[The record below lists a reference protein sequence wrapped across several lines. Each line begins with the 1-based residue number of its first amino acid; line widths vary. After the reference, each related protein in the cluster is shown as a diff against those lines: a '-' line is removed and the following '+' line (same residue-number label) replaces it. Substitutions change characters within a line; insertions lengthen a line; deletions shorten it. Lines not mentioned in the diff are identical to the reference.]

1 MILVLVILLVLFA
14 VFFLV
19 RALYD
24 RYWNK
29 GLTCDLHFQGEYGV
43 EDETGVLTEVLTN
56 RKLLLLPV
64 LEIDFHMDRR
74 LQFADGQ
81 NASLS
86 DQSYRRDVFTLSVN
100 QRITRTLEFKCAG
113 RGYFQIQEAGFT
125 ARDLFLTRK
134 YLSGS
139 PQNTSFYVL
148 PRPVPTEQINIPFSR
163 IMGTL
168 LSRKKVYDD
177 PFEFAGLREYS
188 RGDPMKYV
196 NWKATAH
203 AGKLLTNLHESTLSQ
218 RVVLLLDMEGEGVR
232 HADRL
237 NEAAVRI
244 ACSLGERLLRE
255 GIELSLYSNGS
266 DVQTEKPWCLED
278 FSGAGNVLALRKRL
292 ACVQAGNG
300 LAPVCDYIPPQKKPG
315 EGDLLV
321 LVTRDPRP
329 ETLEQLSGAAGKER
343 GLCIV
348 PYEVEHGDLAVPQ
361 NIEMIWLEAKG

>member
-1 MILVLVILLVLFA
+1 MILVLVILLVLA
-14 VFFLV
+14 AAFFLI
-19 RALYD
+19 RSLYD
-24 RYWNK
+24 RFWEK
-29 GLTCDLHFQGEYGV
+29 GLACDLSFQGEYGV
-43 EDETGVLTEVLTN
+43 EDEIGVLTEVLTN

-64 LEIDFHMDRR
+64 VEIDFHMDRR
-74 LQFADGQ
+74 LQFADEK

-113 RGYFQIQEAGFT
+113 RGYFQIQEAGIT

-196 NWKATAH
+196 NWKATAR

-218 RVVLLLDMEGEGVR
+218 HVVLLLDLEGEGVR

-237 NEAAVRI
+237 NEAAVRLT
-244 ACSLGERLLRE
+244 ASLGERLLRE
-255 GIELSLYSNGS
+255 GIEISLYSNGS
-266 DVQTEKPWCLED
+266 DVQTGTAWRLENL
-278 FSGAGNVLALRKRL
+278 SGGGNVLTMRKRL

-300 LAPVCDYIPPQKKPG
+300 LASVCEYLPRQERPG
-315 EGDLLV
+315 EEDLLV
-321 LVTRDPRP
+321 LLTRDPRP
-329 ETLEQLSGAAGKER
+329 ELLGELSRAAGKER
-343 GLCIV
+343 GLCVV
-348 PYEVEHGDLAVPQ
+348 PYEVEHPDLAVP
-361 NIEMIWLEAKG
+361 NNLELIWMEARV